1 MSSTLATGLNNK
13 EVHVTHLVQSGRRY
27 LIAQLGVQRQSVKMK
42 RGDTRKQKSIE
53 FLIDVPIGSLKDE
66 PENNSREWPGKRRLV
81 AQIPAYMSLEL
92 LEYQI

>member
-1 MSSTLATGLNNK
+1 
-13 EVHVTHLVQSGRRY
+13 
-27 LIAQLGVQRQSVKMK
+27 MK

-66 PENNSREWPGKRRLV
+66 PEDNSRVWPGKRRLIV
-81 AQIPAYMSLEL
+81 HIFVHMLLEL